1 MKLTFVKI
9 VFKKVKTKPSLQGF
23 STIALLMFQIALHL
37 GKASCTVW
45 CFTAG
50 AGLCPV
56 VLMSPHINWCLHSM
70 HQQAA
75 FTWGS
80 EDFSWFTSAQF
91 SHSVQYSS
99 VVQSCSI
106 LCDPI
111 DCSTPGF
118 PVHHQL
124 LELTQTHI
132 HRAGN
137 AIQLSHPLSSPS
149 PALTLP
155 SIRVFSDESILFISW
170 PKYWSFS
177 FNISSSN
184 EHQD

>member
-1 MKLTFVKI
+1 MTQ
-9 VFKKVKTKPSLQGF
+9 P
-23 STIALLMFQIALHL
+23 
-37 GKASCTVW
+37 
-45 CFTAG
+45 
-50 AGLCPV
+50 CPT
-56 VLMSPHINWCLHSM
+56 PW
-70 HQQAA
+70 
-75 FTWGS
+75 
-80 EDFSWFTSAQF
+80 
-91 SHSVQYSS
+91 
-99 VVQSCSI
+99 
-106 LCDPI
+106 DPM
-111 DCSTPGF
+111 DSSTPGF

-177 FNISSSN
+177 FNISPSN
-184 EHQD
+184 ERSAMISFRMDWLDLHAVQETLKSLLQPYGSKASILWPSDFFIVQLSHRYIYSFCTNK